1 MGRFQGEETMP
12 PARTRSRVKVVS
24 KVTQLETELAKAADR
39 LVVLEFFSESISPC
53 RKMQP
58 AVAALSL
65 EHTSAVF
72 IRANMDLWEEI
83 EDFLPRFNSD
93 PGTMAPGG
101 NPNVFID
108 PSKKMVMYAHVKSSD
123 TVLQRYNVVGLPTI
137 LFLRGENRIAEVKGA
152 DMETLE
158 KHL

>member
-1 MGRFQGEETMP
+1 
-12 PARTRSRVKVVS
+12 
-24 KVTQLETELAKAADR
+24 
-39 LVVLEFFSESISPC
+39 
-53 RKMQP
+53 MQP

-72 IRANMDLWEEI
+72 IRANMDLWEVAFRTFVPTLARHFWRDFCVSCLQEI

-123 TVLQRYNVVGLPTI
+123 TVLQRYNVVGLPTVSDN
-137 LFLRGENRIAEVKGA
+137 LFGP
-152 DMETLE
+152 D
-158 KHL
+158 